1 CAHDAW
7 GRPRHGRRT
16 LNMLQTTA
24 REIADLTGGALV
36 GGATGDELV
45 TGTAVIDSREIA
57 PGDLFAAFR
66 GEHVDGHSYLNAA
79 REAGAALAL
88 VSEDRG
94 VPAVQVDDVRE
105 ALSALAR
112 AQLARARQ
120 ENPQL
125 VVLAVTGSAGKTGT
139 KDLLGTILAAA
150 GPTVAPAGSLNNEL
164 GLPLTV
170 LRVTAGT
177 RFLVLEMGARG
188 IGHIAQPTAIARA
201 RRPGRQ
207 QGPAGRAPRG
217 RRSHRGPRREPHQR
231 ARPAADRAARDRR
244 DPFPGARDGRARDRP
259 HRPAHRDRPAGR
271 LPRAQ
276 RRLRPP

>member
-1 CAHDAW
+1 
-7 GRPRHGRRT
+7 
-16 LNMLQTTA
+16 MLQTTA

-45 TGTAVIDSREIA
+45 TGNAVIDSRDVG

-66 GEHVDGHSYLNAA
+66 GEHVDGHDFLDAA
-79 REAGAALAL
+79 RGAGAALAL
-88 VSEDRG
+88 VTEEHG
-94 VPAVQVDDVRE
+94 IPAVRVDDVRD

-139 KDLLGTILAAA
+139 KDLLGVILGAS
-150 GPTVAPAGSLNNEL
+150 GPTIAPVGSLNNEL

-170 LRVTAGT
+170 LRLTAGT

-188 IGHIAQPTAIARA
+188 IGHIAQLTAIARPDIA
-201 RRPGRQ
+201 LVLNVGSAHL
-207 QGPAGRAPRG
+207 GEFGG
-217 RRSHRGPRREPHQR
+217 V
-231 ARPAADRAARDRR
+231 
-244 DPFPGARDGRARDRP
+244 DPI
-259 HRPAHRDRPAGR
+259 
-271 LPRAQ
+271 AQ
-276 RRLRPP
+276 AKGELV